1 MIKKNIPNIIT
12 LSNLSF
18 GVLAITNICLDNFSI
33 SCYFIFIAGLLD
45 FLDGFLARLLK
56 VSSEMGKQLDSLA
69 DMISFGIA
77 PSIIIFYAL
86 IHNNSTHIDLSF
98 IIVLIP
104 ICSAIR
110 LARFNIDNNQK
121 YSFSGLPT
129 PANAMFLASLCLF
142 NYNTDIILNY
152 YLMILL
158 IIITSILLISRIK
171 FFSLKFINYNISD
184 NSIKYIFILSS
195 ILIIITSF
203 LFNKFSISIA
213 LIILLYIVLS
223 LIVNLIRKIK
233 T

>member
-77 PSIIIFYAL
+77 PSIIIFYTL

-110 LARFNIDNNQK
+110 LARFNIDDNQK

-129 PANAMFLASLCLF
+129 PANAIFFASLCLF
-142 NYNTDIILNY
+142 NYPDIILNY

-158 IIITSILLISRIK
+158 IITTSILLISRIK
-171 FFSLKFINYNISD
+171 FFSLKFINYTISD